1 MFILL
6 RRVERWLH
14 QHVFKVGWLVTQ
26 NYQTT
31 TILYYTVFLPGVLLH
46 EIVYWLA
53 AGIFNVRAEGD
64 IKWPDEQEVGELK
77 LNFIKLAPRT
87 GTYRKAFITSAPLL
101 VGLVCIWLVANNIF
115 DITTVVQTVRS
126 GEINDVVAAWQLL
139 SGAPLFWLW
148 VYIIFTIANTMFPTV
163 PKDLRGWRSI
173 LLGFGVV
180 AVALLVLGVGGEIFE
195 ALQTPLSQLISVLQ
209 STFILIMLIDVMMVL
224 VLGLIE
230 YTIERSTGRSA
241 TFRRGKMITMTRE
254 EVLAE
259 REKERERQQKARERE
274 VKKQAAQSITQS
286 IYALPFATPGSP
298 KDIGITALDS
308 LIEAVPDEVEETI
321 EEATSEPSMP
331 VFGGLA
337 NDGKPAERPLS
348 DEEKAQRAAIA
359 ERVNLPKVPTVPKPS
374 DFEPVTE
381 DDSDDVDETVSET
394 TPAMPSRFSRSAPPA
409 ITPEVEDD
417 DAEEIEVPAA
427 SAPSRFS
434 RPLSPATT
442 SSPTDDDADDDEG
455 TVEDKPAIT
464 TSTSR
469 FGRSLSP
476 AKPSPVDD
484 DTDDDEETVEDK
496 PTATTSRFG
505 RPLSPTAP
513 KPVEADTDTD
523 DEDEIGEKP
532 ATSTKSLFGKPSSET
547 TKPAPLV
554 SDEPP
559 KLDEPE
565 EVIAVVGRPASPSLF
580 SEETEDDESVDDV
593 RRRKGDDAVGSL
605 FAQLQR
611 SDSEDDESA
620 GQAVASTKSRFSFLG
635 GEDDD
640 FDEDEDDES
649 VGSRFGSSSSRF
661 SSRFGITT
669 DEDNSDNSDD
679 DDESVGS
686 GSRFGSRP
694 SAFGSRFGA
703 TKDDSDDE
711 SVGSRFGSGSSRFGQ
726 TLGTPSFGT
735 SRPAPKPSASRDDDE
750 DDSDAYSDDEIVYED
765 IEDVSVYDYEDE
777 EDYIEYDDDGSYYY
791 DDDD

>member
-496 PTATTSRFG
+496 PAITTLRFGRPLSPALKPLPADGDTDDDEETVEDKPTATTSRFGRPLSPTAPKPVDTDTDTDDEDEKSAITSSPFGRPLSPTPPKSDDETDDSDDEVNEKPAVIASRFG

-620 GQAVASTKSRFSFLG
+620 GQAVASTK
-635 GEDDD
+635 
-640 FDEDEDDES
+640 
-649 VGSRFGSSSSRF
+649 
-661 SSRFGITT
+661 
-669 DEDNSDNSDD
+669 
-679 DDESVGS
+679 
-686 GSRFGSRP
+686 
-694 SAFGSRFGA
+694 
-703 TKDDSDDE
+703 
-711 SVGSRFGSGSSRFGQ
+711 
-726 TLGTPSFGT
+726 
-735 SRPAPKPSASRDDDE
+735 
-750 DDSDAYSDDEIVYED
+750 
-765 IEDVSVYDYEDE
+765 
-777 EDYIEYDDDGSYYY
+777 
-791 DDDD
+791 

>member
-1 MFILL
+1 
-6 RRVERWLH
+6 
-14 QHVFKVGWLVTQ
+14 GWLVTQ

-115 DITTVVQTVRS
+115 DITTVVQTMRS

-374 DFEPVTE
+374 DFEPDTE
-381 DDSDDVDETVSET
+381 DDGDDVDETISET
-394 TPAMPSRFSRSAPPA
+394 TPAMPSRFNRSAPPA

-442 SSPTDDDADDDEG
+442 SSPTDG
-455 TVEDKPAIT
+455 
-464 TSTSR
+464 
-469 FGRSLSP
+469 
-476 AKPSPVDD
+476 

-496 PTATTSRFG
+496 PAITTSRFG
-505 RPLSPTAP
+505 RPLSPALKPSLVDDDTDDDEEMVEDKPTATTSRFGKPLSPTAP
-513 KPVEADTDTD
+513 KPIEADTDTD
-523 DEDEIGEKP
+523 DEDETGEKP
-532 ATSTKSLFGKPSSET
+532 AASTKSLFGKPSSET
-547 TKPAPLV
+547 TRPAPLV
-554 SDEPP
+554 SDEP
-559 KLDEPE
+559 
-565 EVIAVVGRPASPSLF
+565 S
-580 SEETEDDESVDDV
+580 
-593 RRRKGDDAVGSL
+593 
-605 FAQLQR
+605 
-611 SDSEDDESA
+611 
-620 GQAVASTKSRFSFLG
+620 
-635 GEDDD
+635 
-640 FDEDEDDES
+640 
-649 VGSRFGSSSSRF
+649 
-661 SSRFGITT
+661 
-669 DEDNSDNSDD
+669 
-679 DDESVGS
+679 
-686 GSRFGSRP
+686 
-694 SAFGSRFGA
+694 
-703 TKDDSDDE
+703 
-711 SVGSRFGSGSSRFGQ
+711 
-726 TLGTPSFGT
+726 
-735 SRPAPKPSASRDDDE
+735 
-750 DDSDAYSDDEIVYED
+750 
-765 IEDVSVYDYEDE
+765 
-777 EDYIEYDDDGSYYY
+777 
-791 DDDD
+791 